1 MKPWAGARQAINPQ
15 WTNQPPVKTI
25 TWYHTG
31 AALDRQRIL
40 SHFAHEYFPA
50 RHSFSGGFQEKPLPE
65 PELPADLSADEWRE
79 ALRACKGMVL
89 RQEVYELD
97 VDDLAPPIPKQTPVR
112 IYSAATHN
120 CHIQRL
126 QRRGVNRHA
135 VFLVTESEALT
146 YQYELALPSGA
157 TALTPDPRIAHTL
170 NLRHDEY
177 GNPQQSVAIGYP
189 RLGTSLPPG
198 LPADTRRDGLIGAVQ
213 SELHIAYSETRYT
226 SDVVLPARVPPSA
239 NAVRHHRLRLP
250 CEVKTYEISGLTRL
264 PRGAYYQI
272 AELRRHALCE
282 DSAYPPIVPA
292 GQTAIAMTPL
302 QYHQQPLSATPHRRI
317 VEHARTL
324 FFADDLNS
332 HRDFGQH
339 GPLALP
345 YENYKLALTKNLLD
359 RVLADSDPLST
370 RLSTAYAALNAQAN
384 GYPVSGY
391 YKGDQLFPR
400 DTTTSTPLNEQYWV
414 ASGRAGFASDAALH
428 FYLPEEYT
436 DPFGNKTT
444 LQYDPRDLF
453 IQSSKDALGNTA
465 GIWIDPI
472 TLKRCSPNP
481 CN

>member
-97 VDDLAPPIPKQTPVR
+97 VDDIAALIPKQTPVR

-120 CHIQRL
+120 CRIQRL

-135 VFLVTESEALT
+135 GFLVTESEAVS
-146 YQYELALPSGA
+146 YQYELALPRGA
-157 TALTPDPRIAHTL
+157 AALTPDPRIAHTL

-177 GNPQQSVAIGYP
+177 GNPQQSGAIGYP
-189 RLGTSLPPG
+189 RLGNTLPPG
-198 LPADTRRDGLIGAVQ
+198 LPADAQHDNLIRAVQ
-213 SELHIAYSETRYT
+213 NELHIAYSETRYT
-226 SDVVLPARVPPSA
+226 EDVVLPTPAPGSTW
-239 NAVRHHRLRLP
+239 AVRHHRLRLP
-250 CEVKTYEISGLTRL
+250 CEVKTYEISGLTR
-264 PRGAYYQI
+264 PPPGSYYEI

-282 DSAYPPIVPA
+282 DSLYPPPVPVGQRIPLTRLEYHEQPQAA
-292 GQTAIAMTPL
+292 G
-302 QYHQQPLSATPHRRI
+302 PHRRI